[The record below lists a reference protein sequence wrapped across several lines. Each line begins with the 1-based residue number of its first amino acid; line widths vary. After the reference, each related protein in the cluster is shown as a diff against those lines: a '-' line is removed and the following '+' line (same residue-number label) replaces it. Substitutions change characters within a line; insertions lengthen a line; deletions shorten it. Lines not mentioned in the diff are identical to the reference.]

1 MSNYDELSQAVK
13 ECETKQ
19 QLQDVL
25 HSMTHEE
32 IKSIDEIVKEAT
44 KRVSENSKNN
54 NIY

>member
-13 ECETKQ
+13 ECETCQ

-25 HSMTHEE
+25 HTMSHEE
-32 IKSIDEIVKEAT
+32 IRSIDEIVKEAT
-44 KRVSENSKNN
+44 KRVYENSKKN